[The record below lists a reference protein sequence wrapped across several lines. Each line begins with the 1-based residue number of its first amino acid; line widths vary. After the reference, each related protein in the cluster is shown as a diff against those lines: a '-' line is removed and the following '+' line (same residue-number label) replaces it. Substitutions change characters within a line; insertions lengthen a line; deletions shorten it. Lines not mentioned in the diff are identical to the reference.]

1 MDKKF
6 KRLLVLY
13 YRRTMDYLYLLS
25 IALIAGFVLEI
36 LKAESIWPIIGVVV
50 GALVICALTAIADNT
65 KGEE

>member
-13 YRRTMDYLYLLS
+13 FRRTMDYLYLLS

-36 LKAESIWPIIGVVV
+36 LKAESIYPIIGVVV
-50 GALVICALTAIADNT
+50 GALVICALSAIADNT

>member
-13 YRRTMDYLYLLS
+13 FRRTMDYLYLLS

-36 LKAESIWPIIGVVV
+36 LKAESIYPIIGVVV

-65 KGEE
+65 KGEG

>member
-13 YRRTMDYLYLLS
+13 FRRTMDCLYLLS

-36 LKAESIWPIIGVVV
+36 LKAESIYPIIGVVV